1 MGLLGNTNKKT
12 YILILFMFLILLLV
26 GSLFYSVR
34 EGLTTGDSFDVINKI
49 IYDTESDSIKKLNTL
64 RTVISMM
71 NVQDTYTMNSI
82 LFDTTI
88 SDDAKIKRV
97 KQMVDNIIATSSKS
111 SGNEVVSG
119 NAVVSGNTID
129 SGTTV

>member
-1 MGLLGNTNKKT
+1 
-12 YILILFMFLILLLV
+12 
-26 GSLFYSVR
+26 
-34 EGLTTGDSFDVINKI
+34 
-49 IYDTESDSIKKLNTL
+49 
-64 RTVISMM
+64 MM